1 MKKTLKILAAAGLM
15 TIAMGMTAF
24 AGQWKQDATGWWY
37 DNGNGTWPASTWQWI
52 DGNQDGISECYY
64 FDPSGYMAANT
75 ITPDGY
81 TVDANGAW
89 TVNGVVQKQ
98 VSFIIVWDSDEYFDD
113 EEVSS
118 TADEY
123 DENDDSE
130 EEYDWII
137 RDWEEY
143 DEAEDLADEEEVED
157 KDFEEEVEG
166 KTEEADEPISEEEA
180 QERILE
186 MESDYPEG
194 MDWTNDNY
202 YQRGNN
208 IGHGCIGFAY
218 LVQDEVFGKDS
229 KSEKYR
235 DFDPDHLHI
244 GDHIRLHNRSG
255 SEHSVIIL
263 DIFDDEVELVE
274 GNYNS
279 SIHWGRTMS
288 FDEMESN
295 FIYGETRY

>member
-15 TIAMGMTAF
+15 TMAMGMTAL

-64 FDPSGYMAANT
+64 FEPSGYMAANT

-89 TVNGVVQKQ
+89 TVNGVVRTQ
-98 VSFIIVWDSDEYFDD
+98 VSLVIVWDSDEYFAG

-118 TADEY
+118 TVDEY
-123 DENDDSE
+123 DEDEGSE
-130 EEYDWII
+130 EEYDRII
-137 RDWEEY
+137 RDWDEY
-143 DEAEDLADEEEVED
+143 DEDEDLGDEEE
-157 KDFEEEVEG
+157 FEEKEEVEEE
-166 KTEEADEPISEEEA
+166 TEEEEADEPISEEEA

-202 YQRGNN
+202 YQRGNYT
-208 IGHGCIGFAY
+208 GRGCIGFAY

-244 GDHIRLHNRSG
+244 GDHIRLYNDEG
-255 SEHSVIIL
+255 SQHSVIIL